1 MRDSEQVISCVMLP
15 DYSPSMSKSHF
26 LGASPDNI
34 ILGGQS
40 KEGLQDTLVLKISFI
55 EQVDCTVYSKLG
67 K

>member
-1 MRDSEQVISCVMLP
+1 MHDSVKVISCVKLP

-26 LGASPDNI
+26 LVALPDSI

-40 KEGLQDTLVLKISFI
+40 KEGLQDTLVLKIS
-55 EQVDCTVYSKLG
+55 QVDCTAYSKLG